1 MCKHFT
7 ATDEHAVEAIK
18 DMDPERR
25 GTRVMAGLM
34 KAMVTIYE
42 PGDAPHPSLPTLREF
57 LAKHTDPESGIVSY
71 DFLGPTL
78 MIDPTPLLQLPP
90 EYLDYRVGPGSSFV
104 THEALARS
112 RSHPGGQ
119 SA

>member
-1 MCKHFT
+1 MCKYFT
-7 ATDEHAVEAIK
+7 ATDDLGVKAIK

-25 GTRVMAGLM
+25 STRVMAGLM

-57 LAKHTDPESGIVSY
+57 LAKHTDPETGLVSY
-71 DFLGPTL
+71 GYAGPTL
-78 MIDPTPLLQLPP
+78 AIDPTPLLQLPP

-104 THEALARS
+104 THEALAHSRS
-112 RSHPGGQ
+112 RTSGQ